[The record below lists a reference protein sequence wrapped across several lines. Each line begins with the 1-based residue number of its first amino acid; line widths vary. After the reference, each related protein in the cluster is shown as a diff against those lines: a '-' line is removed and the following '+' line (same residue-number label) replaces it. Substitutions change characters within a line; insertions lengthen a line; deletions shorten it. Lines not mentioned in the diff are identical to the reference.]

1 MRETT
6 GDEHNTTLKLLNT
19 KFTGGRPIGMYLKS
33 NGFT

>member
-6 GDEHNTTLKLLNT
+6 GDEHNTILKLLST
-19 KFTGGRPIGMYLKS
+19 MFTGGRPTDMYLKS